1 MCVRVGVHGC
11 VCKCVSVCECMCV
24 REREGEYQQESAVK
38 SCDDISMGP
47 RIILSQRFSKDG
59 DGFEIQLERKE
70 VKSGINGTMGMSLLD
85 VSGCFN
91 VQLSF
96 SQFVLS

>member
-1 MCVRVGVHGC
+1 MG
-11 VCKCVSVCECMCV
+11 VCKCVCV

-47 RIILSQRFSKDG
+47 KIILSQRFSKDDG
-59 DGFEIQLERKE
+59 DFEIQLERKE

-96 SQFVLS
+96 SEGFIQFVLS